1 MNRKAAAL
9 FLLGS
14 SWTLSSCGHKMAAHI
29 SKAETS
35 ETSSRAYDMLLSPVV
50 LADNPIHYIAE
61 RDTLEIVTPEN
72 TLQKSWESA
81 VAYCGTIQCE
91 LVSSSITLRT
101 ATTFPAGNI
110 TLRVVPADMGKLLG
124 ELDKLGKISQHST
137 EREDKTTA
145 VIDVEAK
152 IKNLTAFRD
161 NLRTM
166 LTKPSAKVSDLVE
179 IQKQLADTQA
189 ELDSETAQRKI
200 LANETEKIAVQ
211 ISFRIEATGGGRGGF
226 SQIWEALLQSGA
238 VLGDSTASLITTVVA
253 LIPWLIL
260 IVPGLWLVAK
270 GWRKWKLCRKQG
282 VTSQIPSA

>member
-1 MNRKAAAL
+1 
-9 FLLGS
+9 
-14 SWTLSSCGHKMAAHI
+14 
-29 SKAETS
+29 
-35 ETSSRAYDMLLSPVV
+35 MLLSPVV

-145 VIDVEAK
+145 VNDVEAK